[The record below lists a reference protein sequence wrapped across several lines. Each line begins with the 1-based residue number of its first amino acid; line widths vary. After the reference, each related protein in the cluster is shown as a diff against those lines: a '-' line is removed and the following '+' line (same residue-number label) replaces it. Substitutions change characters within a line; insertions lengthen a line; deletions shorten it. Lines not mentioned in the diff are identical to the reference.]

1 MAITQ
6 KLVALYRKY
15 GKRSPYGWFGHYDN
29 WQQALHDSTG
39 YDAGNILQRVLK
51 ATLQVKE
58 GKAVYERDG
67 VLFDRVEYSWPL
79 LAHLL
84 WIANRNNGRL
94 RAIDFGGSLGSTY
107 FQNKAF
113 LDSLPE
119 VQWNVVEQAN
129 FTEAGK
135 MYVGGDRLQ
144 FFTTIESCIQQ
155 QGIPDLLLLACTLP
169 YIEKPYEL
177 LAELAQHRIPYLMI
191 ENTPFHD
198 RPGDRLTVQRVSPQI
213 YEAAYPCW
221 LLDYEKVKAALG
233 GVYKIHTEYTN
244 DTIIYVDGR
253 PVPYRG
259 FLATLK

>member
-1 MAITQ
+1 MAFTQ
-6 KLVALYRKY
+6 KLIALYRKY
-15 GKRSPYGWFGHYDN
+15 GKRSPYGWFGNYDS
-29 WQQALHDSTG
+29 WQQALDDSTG
-39 YDAGNILQRVLK
+39 YDAGNILQQVLK
-51 ATLQVKE
+51 ATLAVKE
-58 GKAVYERDG
+58 GRAVYERDG

-84 WIANRNNGRL
+84 WIAHRNNGRL
-94 RAIDFGGSLGSTY
+94 RVIDFGGSLGSTY

-113 LDSLPE
+113 LDSLAA

-135 MYVGGDRLQ
+135 KYVADDRLQ
-144 FFTTIESCIQQ
+144 FFTTVEEYIQR
-155 QGIPDLLLLACTLP
+155 QGVPDLLLLACTLP

-177 LAELAQHRIPYLMI
+177 LAGLAQHRIPFLMI
-191 ENTPFHD
+191 ENTFFHD

-213 YEAAYPCW
+213 YAAAYPCW

-233 GVYKIHTEYTN
+233 GLYKIHTEYTN